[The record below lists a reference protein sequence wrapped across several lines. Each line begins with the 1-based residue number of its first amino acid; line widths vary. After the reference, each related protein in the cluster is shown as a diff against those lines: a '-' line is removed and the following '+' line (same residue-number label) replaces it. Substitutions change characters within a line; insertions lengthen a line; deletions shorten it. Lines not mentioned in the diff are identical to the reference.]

1 MPLRYRQSLRLL
13 GGLVRLNFSRSGVST
28 TIKVGPFS
36 WNSRRRRGRAD
47 LPGPF
52 SYETNRRV

>member
-1 MPLRYRQSLRLL
+1 MPFRFRKVLSFGPLRFNL
-13 GGLVRLNFSRSGVST
+13 SRSGVST
-28 TIKVGPFS
+28 TVKVGPFS

-52 SYETNRRV
+52 SYETDRRV